1 MLEGIGF
8 GLLLEGREA
17 TFQRNAG
24 IIQHP
29 ALSATSFHPRS
40 VFFLFSLVFFGAN
53 NTK

>member
-40 VFFLFSLVFFGAN
+40 DFFLFSLVFFGAN